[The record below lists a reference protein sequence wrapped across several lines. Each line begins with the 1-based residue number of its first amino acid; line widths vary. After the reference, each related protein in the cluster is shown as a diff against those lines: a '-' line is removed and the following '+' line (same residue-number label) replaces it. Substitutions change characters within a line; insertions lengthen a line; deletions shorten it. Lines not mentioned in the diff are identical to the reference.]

1 MKKLFLD
8 NLKILFPSIVALII
22 SSLMW
27 DKIKFEYNNP
37 NQIIGYYSIFK
48 YSALNDNVRYVFFI
62 GLPILTY
69 LISFIFFK
77 KITFKSFN
85 EALIF
90 DQNYRKNENMSLY
103 FLFYFIFIIFTF
115 SIASEFNENLI
126 DLFHEGQA
134 LSGAL
139 NLRLN
144 NELWSGSFIITGLF
158 VDLLNANISW
168 NLFGLKSLSS
178 YRLYIEI
185 LNLLTIFVIITFI
198 FNLINGSNLNKNL
211 KTVFFIFFCF
221 FIYFF
226 VDKVSFNYRELPI
239 FLFLLFV
246 HKIFINKKSIYLY
259 SFILGVLPILSLLWS
274 LDRGVFI
281 IFAYL
286 PLVLILGIN
295 RKINELFIIIASCI
309 FSILVFYFSIGSIE
323 FYYFLSN
330 SKDILSSSDLLN
342 GIIHPTPFTNEHG
355 SARATKNLLLIILN
369 GILMINY
376 LYKKKSNLN
385 KNSILFILVFY
396 FLSLI
401 FYKIGLT
408 RSDGGH
414 IKQGGSL
421 NTIIFVYLVIYNI
434 LFLIH
439 HKKYLKELNTNFYKY
454 MNILFIFIFFAIN
467 VPNDYLRNTYN
478 IKSRIVDYIN
488 IPDKNFLKK
497 DEILLIKELKL
508 LTKKQECFQVFS
520 YETAI
525 SYYLDKP
532 TCTKFYHIMNM
543 GFKKNQLLF
552 IDELKKSKP
561 KFIVSGGNYQNIG
574 NMKGRNKTE
583 LSAKDRFLYIDNFIS
598 NNYQLYKTIDKWNIL
613 ILNK

>member
-1 MKKLFLD
+1 MKTL
-8 NLKILFPSIVALII
+8 
-22 SSLMW
+22 
-27 DKIKFEYNNP
+27 
-37 NQIIGYYSIFK
+37 
-48 YSALNDNVRYVFFI
+48 
-62 GLPILTY
+62 
-69 LISFIFFK
+69 
-77 KITFKSFN
+77 
-85 EALIF
+85 
-90 DQNYRKNENMSLY
+90 
-103 FLFYFIFIIFTF
+103 
-115 SIASEFNENLI
+115 
-126 DLFHEGQA
+126 
-134 LSGAL
+134 
-139 NLRLN
+139 
-144 NELWSGSFIITGLF
+144 
-158 VDLLNANISW
+158 
-168 NLFGLKSLSS
+168 
-178 YRLYIEI
+178 
-185 LNLLTIFVIITFI
+185 
-198 FNLINGSNLNKNL
+198 
-211 KTVFFIFFCF
+211 FFIFFCF

-295 RKINELFIIIASCI
+295 RKINEISIMIASCI
-309 FSILVFYFSIGSIE
+309 FSIFVFYFSIGSIE

-330 SKDILSSSDLLN
+330 SIDILSSSDLLN
-342 GIIHPTPFTNEHG
+342 GIIHPTPFTNEYG

-376 LYKKKSNLN
+376 LYKKESNLN

-454 MNILFIFIFFAIN
+454 INILFIFIFFAIN
-467 VPNDYLRNTYN
+467 VPNNYLKNTYN
-478 IKSRIVDYIN
+478 IKSRIVNYIN
-488 IPDKNFLKK
+488 IPDENFLKK

-508 LTKKQECFQVFS
+508 LTKKQKCFQVFS

-525 SYYLDKP
+525 SYYLNKP

-543 GFKKNQLLF
+543 GSKKNQLIF

-613 ILNK
+613 ISNK